1 MNQRKLIPNA
11 SGDDD
16 VEGHAFR
23 GKAIDDDKAFRGK
36 ATDDDV
42 EGHAFRGKA
51 VDDDSDKA
59 FRGKA
64 TEDDVEGH
72 SFLSNPLL
80 NRELASG
87 REQEIRRNLKQRQN
101 SAEAQ
106 RPHNKRGRS

>member
-16 VEGHAFR
+16 VEGH
-23 GKAIDDDKAFRGK
+23 
-36 ATDDDV
+36 
-42 EGHAFRGKA
+42 
-51 VDDDSDKA
+51 A